1 MQIIIVGCG
10 KVGRALTAQLSGE
23 DNNVTV
29 VDTNGELVKGLANY
43 YDVMGVT
50 GNGASYNVLKEADI
64 EHADVLI
71 AVTHSDEVNL
81 LCCVIARK
89 AANCHTIARVRNP
102 VYSEERAFIR
112 KELGLSMI
120 INPEFAAALEIARL
134 LRFPSA
140 IDIDSFSKGR
150 IELLRFRVPANSL
163 LEGAALRELPKK
175 LQMDVLICIAERG
188 DQVIIPDGDFV
199 IHAGDLLSM
208 ISIPGNAGVFFEKVG
223 IRTNQVK
230 NTMIIGGGEI
240 TYYLS
245 KLLLSMGI
253 RVKII
258 EKKRER
264 CEELSDLLPKATIIC
279 GDGSDRELLQEE
291 HLEQMDSLVAG
302 TDIDEEN
309 IILSLYARDRVKSK
323 VVTKLNH
330 LDFNDVI
337 HSLNLDSLIYPKNIA
352 AEYILRYV
360 RAVENSMGSNV
371 ETLYKLMDGRVEAL
385 EFLIR
390 KESGMSGIKLQ
401 DMRLKKNLLIA
412 GIGRRG
418 KLIMPGGQD
427 EFLPGDS
434 VIVVTTNSGFQDIH
448 DILEKRGAQEK

>member
-10 KVGRALTAQLSGE
+10 KVGRALAAQLSGE

-29 VDTNGELVKGLANY
+29 VDTNGDVVKTVANY

-50 GNGASYNVLKEADI
+50 GNGASYSVLAEADI
-64 EHADVLI
+64 EHTDVLI
-71 AVTHSDEVNL
+71 AVTHNDEVNL
-81 LCCVIARK
+81 LCCVVARK

-102 VYSEERAFIR
+102 VYSEERAFLR

-120 INPEFAAALEIARL
+120 INPEYAAAQEIARL

-140 IDIDSFSKGR
+140 IEIDSFSKGR
-150 IELLRFRVPANSL
+150 IEMLRFRVPAASMLNGL
-163 LEGAALRELPKK
+163 ALRELPQR
-175 LQMDVLICIAERG
+175 LPMDVLICAAERG
-188 DQVIIPDGDFV
+188 EEVLIPDGNFV
-199 IHAGDLLSM
+199 IRSGDLLSM
-208 ISIPGNAGVFFEKVG
+208 IAIPGNAAAFFKKVG
-223 IRTNQVK
+223 ISTNQVK

-245 KLLLSMGI
+245 KLLLNMGI

-258 EKKRER
+258 VKRRER

-279 GDGSDRELLQEE
+279 GDGSDRELLREE

-302 TDIDEEN
+302 TDMDEEN
-309 IILSLYARDRVKSK
+309 IILSLYARDRVRAK

-337 HSLNLDSLIYPKNIA
+337 HSLDLDSLIYPKNIA
-352 AEYILRYV
+352 AEYILQYV
-360 RAVENSMGSNV
+360 RAIGNSMGSNV

-385 EFLIR
+385 EFLVHKNSDLAGIR
-390 KESGMSGIKLQ
+390 LR
-401 DMRLKKNLLIA
+401 DMRLKRNLLIA
-412 GIGRRG
+412 GIGRKGR
-418 KLIMPGGQD
+418 LIIPGGQD

-434 VIVVTTNSGFQDIH
+434 VIVVTTDSGFQDIH
-448 DILEKRGAQEK
+448 DILDTREG

>member
-23 DNNVTV
+23 DNNVIV
-29 VDTNGELVKGLANY
+29 VDTNGELVKSLANY

-337 HSLNLDSLIYPKNIA
+337 HSLNLDSLVYPKNIT
-352 AEYILRYV
+352 AEYILQYV
-360 RAVENSMGSNV
+360 RAMGNSMGSNV

-390 KESGMSGIKLQ
+390 PLSNMTGIRLQ
-401 DMRLKKNLLIA
+401 DMKLKKNLLVA
-412 GIGRRG
+412 GIGRKG
-418 KLIMPGGQD
+418 KLIIPGGQD
-427 EFLPGDS
+427 EFMPGDS
-434 VIVVTTNSGFQDIH
+434 VIVVTTNTGFRDIH
-448 DILEKRGAQEK
+448 DILAE

>member
-10 KVGRALTAQLSGE
+10 KVGRALAAQLSGE

-29 VDTNGELVKGLANY
+29 VDTNGDVVKTVANY
-43 YDVMGVT
+43 YDVMGVA
-50 GNGASYNVLKEADI
+50 GNGASYSVLAEADI
-64 EHADVLI
+64 EHTDVLI
-71 AVTHSDEVNL
+71 AVTHNDEVNL
-81 LCCVIARK
+81 LCCVVARK

-102 VYSEERAFIR
+102 VYSEERAFLR

-120 INPEFAAALEIARL
+120 INPEYAAAQEIARL

-140 IDIDSFSKGR
+140 IEIDSFSKGR
-150 IELLRFRVPANSL
+150 IEMLRFRVPAASML
-163 LEGAALRELPKK
+163 DGLALRELPQR
-175 LQMDVLICIAERG
+175 LPMDVLICAAERG
-188 DQVIIPDGDFV
+188 EEVLIPDGNFV
-199 IHAGDLLSM
+199 IRSGDLLSM
-208 ISIPGNAGVFFEKVG
+208 IAIPGNAAAFFKKVG
-223 IRTNQVK
+223 ISTNQVK

-245 KLLLSMGI
+245 KLLLNMGI

-258 EKKRER
+258 EKRRER

-279 GDGSDRELLQEE
+279 GDGSDRELLREE

-302 TDIDEEN
+302 TDMDEEN
-309 IILSLYARDRVKSK
+309 IILSLYARDRVRAK

-337 HSLNLDSLIYPKNIA
+337 HSLDLDSLIYPKNIA
-352 AEYILRYV
+352 AEYILQYV
-360 RAVENSMGSNV
+360 RAIGNSMGSNV

-385 EFLIR
+385 EFLVHKNSDLAGIR
-390 KESGMSGIKLQ
+390 LQ
-401 DMRLKKNLLIA
+401 DMRLKRNLLIA
-412 GIGRRG
+412 GIGRKGR
-418 KLIMPGGQD
+418 LIIPGGQD

-434 VIVVTTNSGFQDIH
+434 VIVVTTDSGFQDIH
-448 DILEKRGAQEK
+448 DILDTREG

>member
-10 KVGRALTAQLSGE
+10 KVGRALAAQLSGE

-29 VDTNGELVKGLANY
+29 VDTNGDVVKTVANY

-50 GNGASYNVLKEADI
+50 GNGASYSVLAEADI
-64 EHADVLI
+64 EHTDVLI
-71 AVTHSDEVNL
+71 AVTHNDEVNL
-81 LCCVIARK
+81 LCCVVARK

-102 VYSEERAFIR
+102 VYSEERAFLR

-120 INPEFAAALEIARL
+120 INPEYAAAQEIARL

-140 IDIDSFSKGR
+140 IEIDSFSKGR
-150 IELLRFRVPANSL
+150 IEMLRFRVPAASMLNGL
-163 LEGAALRELPKK
+163 ALRELPQR
-175 LQMDVLICIAERG
+175 LPMDVLICAAERG
-188 DQVIIPDGDFV
+188 EEVLIPDGNFV
-199 IHAGDLLSM
+199 IRSGDLLSM
-208 ISIPGNAGVFFEKVG
+208 IAIPGNAAAFFKKVG
-223 IRTNQVK
+223 ISTNQVK

-245 KLLLSMGI
+245 KLLLNMGI

-258 EKKRER
+258 EKRRER

-279 GDGSDRELLQEE
+279 GDGSDRELLREE

-302 TDIDEEN
+302 TDMDEEN
-309 IILSLYARDRVKSK
+309 IILSLYARDRVRAK

-337 HSLNLDSLIYPKNIA
+337 HSLDLDSLIYPKNIA
-352 AEYILRYV
+352 AEYILQYV
-360 RAVENSMGSNV
+360 RAIGNSMGSNV

-385 EFLIR
+385 EFLVHKNSDLAGIR
-390 KESGMSGIKLQ
+390 LR
-401 DMRLKKNLLIA
+401 DMRLKRNLLIA
-412 GIGRRG
+412 GIGRKGR
-418 KLIMPGGQD
+418 LIIPGGQD

-434 VIVVTTNSGFQDIH
+434 VIVVTTDSGFQDIH
-448 DILEKRGAQEK
+448 DILDTREG

>member
-10 KVGRALTAQLSGE
+10 KVGRALAAQLSGE

-29 VDTNGELVKGLANY
+29 VDTNGDVVKTVANY
-43 YDVMGVT
+43 YDVMGVA
-50 GNGASYNVLKEADI
+50 GNGASYSVLAEADI
-64 EHADVLI
+64 EHTDVLI
-71 AVTHSDEVNL
+71 AVTHNDEVNL
-81 LCCVIARK
+81 LCCVVARK

-102 VYSEERAFIR
+102 VYSEERAFLR

-120 INPEFAAALEIARL
+120 INPEYAAAQEIARL

-140 IDIDSFSKGR
+140 IEIDSFSKGR
-150 IELLRFRVPANSL
+150 IEMLRFRVPAASMLNGL
-163 LEGAALRELPKK
+163 ALRELPQR
-175 LQMDVLICIAERG
+175 LPMDVLICAAERG
-188 DQVIIPDGDFV
+188 EEVLIPDGNFV
-199 IHAGDLLSM
+199 IRSGDLLSM
-208 ISIPGNAGVFFEKVG
+208 IAIPGNAAAFFKKVG
-223 IRTNQVK
+223 ISTNQVK

-245 KLLLSMGI
+245 KLLLNMGI

-258 EKKRER
+258 EKRRER

-279 GDGSDRELLQEE
+279 GDGSDRELLREE

-302 TDIDEEN
+302 TDMDEEN
-309 IILSLYARDRVKSK
+309 IILSLYARDRVRAK

-337 HSLNLDSLIYPKNIA
+337 HSLDLDSLIYPKNIA
-352 AEYILRYV
+352 AEYILQYV
-360 RAVENSMGSNV
+360 RAIGNSMGSNV

-385 EFLIR
+385 EFLVHKNSDLAGIR
-390 KESGMSGIKLQ
+390 LQ
-401 DMRLKKNLLIA
+401 DMRLKRNLLIA
-412 GIGRRG
+412 GIGRKGR
-418 KLIMPGGQD
+418 LIIPGGQD

-434 VIVVTTNSGFQDIH
+434 VIVVTTDSGFQDIH
-448 DILEKRGAQEK
+448 DILDTREG

>member
-10 KVGRALTAQLSGE
+10 KVGRALAAQLSGE

-29 VDTNGELVKGLANY
+29 VDTNGDVVKTVANY

-50 GNGASYNVLKEADI
+50 GNGASYSVLAEADI
-64 EHADVLI
+64 EHTDVLI
-71 AVTHSDEVNL
+71 AVTHNDEVNL
-81 LCCVIARK
+81 LCCVVARK

-102 VYSEERAFIR
+102 VYSEERAFLR

-120 INPEFAAALEIARL
+120 INPEYAAAQEIARL

-140 IDIDSFSKGR
+140 IEIDSFSKGR
-150 IELLRFRVPANSL
+150 IEMLRFRVPAASMLNGL
-163 LEGAALRELPKK
+163 ALRELPQR
-175 LQMDVLICIAERG
+175 LPMDVLICAAERG
-188 DQVIIPDGDFV
+188 EEVLIPDGNFV
-199 IHAGDLLSM
+199 IRSGDLLSM
-208 ISIPGNAGVFFEKVG
+208 IAIPGNAAAFFKKVG
-223 IRTNQVK
+223 ISTNQVK

-245 KLLLSMGI
+245 KLLLNMGI

-258 EKKRER
+258 EKRRER

-279 GDGSDRELLQEE
+279 GDGSDRELLREE

-302 TDIDEEN
+302 TDMDEEN
-309 IILSLYARDRVKSK
+309 IILSLYARDRVRAK

-337 HSLNLDSLIYPKNIA
+337 HSLDLDSLICPKNIA
-352 AEYILRYV
+352 AEYILQYV
-360 RAVENSMGSNV
+360 RAIGNSMGSNV
-371 ETLYKLMDGRVEAL
+371 EPLYKLMVGRVEAL
-385 EFLIR
+385 EFLVHKNSDLAGIR
-390 KESGMSGIKLQ
+390 LR
-401 DMRLKKNLLIA
+401 DMRLKRNLLIA
-412 GIGRRG
+412 GIGRKGR
-418 KLIMPGGQD
+418 LIIPGGQD

-434 VIVVTTNSGFQDIH
+434 VIVVTTDSGFQDIH
-448 DILEKRGAQEK
+448 DILDTREG

>member
-10 KVGRALTAQLSGE
+10 KVGRALAAQLSGE

-29 VDTNGELVKGLANY
+29 VDTNGDVVKTVANY

-50 GNGASYNVLKEADI
+50 GNGASYSVLAEADI
-64 EHADVLI
+64 EHTDVLI
-71 AVTHSDEVNL
+71 AVTHNDEVNL
-81 LCCVIARK
+81 LCCVVARK

-102 VYSEERAFIR
+102 VYSEERAFLR

-120 INPEFAAALEIARL
+120 INPEYAAAQEIARL

-140 IDIDSFSKGR
+140 IEIDSFSKGR
-150 IELLRFRVPANSL
+150 IEMLRFRVPAASML
-163 LEGAALRELPKK
+163 DGLALRELPQR
-175 LQMDVLICIAERG
+175 LPMDVLICAAERG
-188 DQVIIPDGDFV
+188 EEVLIPDGNFV
-199 IHAGDLLSM
+199 IRSGDLLSM
-208 ISIPGNAGVFFEKVG
+208 IAIPGNAAAFFKKVG
-223 IRTNQVK
+223 ISTNQVK

-245 KLLLSMGI
+245 KLLLNMGI

-258 EKKRER
+258 EKRRER

-279 GDGSDRELLQEE
+279 GDGSDRELLREE

-302 TDIDEEN
+302 TDMDEEN
-309 IILSLYARDRVKSK
+309 IILSLYARDRVRAK

-337 HSLNLDSLIYPKNIA
+337 HSLDLDSLIYPKNIA
-352 AEYILRYV
+352 AEYILQYV
-360 RAVENSMGSNV
+360 RAIGNSMGSNV

-385 EFLIR
+385 EFLVHKNSDLAGIR
-390 KESGMSGIKLQ
+390 LR
-401 DMRLKKNLLIA
+401 DMRLKRNLLIA
-412 GIGRRG
+412 GIGRKGR
-418 KLIMPGGQD
+418 LIIPGGQD

-434 VIVVTTNSGFQDIH
+434 VIVVTTDSGFQDIH
-448 DILEKRGAQEK
+448 DILDKVVSNEL

>member
-10 KVGRALTAQLSGE
+10 KVGRALAAQLSGE

-29 VDTNGELVKGLANY
+29 VDTNGDVVKTVANY

-50 GNGASYNVLKEADI
+50 GNGASYSVLAEADI
-64 EHADVLI
+64 EHTDVLI
-71 AVTHSDEVNL
+71 AVTHNDEVNL
-81 LCCVIARK
+81 LCCVVARK

-102 VYSEERAFIR
+102 VYSEERAFLR

-120 INPEFAAALEIARL
+120 INPEYAAAQEIARL

-140 IDIDSFSKGR
+140 IEIDSFSKGR
-150 IELLRFRVPANSL
+150 IEMLRFRVPAASML
-163 LEGAALRELPKK
+163 DGLALRELPQR
-175 LQMDVLICIAERG
+175 LPMDVLICAAERG
-188 DQVIIPDGDFV
+188 EEVLIPDGNFV
-199 IHAGDLLSM
+199 IRSGDLLSM
-208 ISIPGNAGVFFEKVG
+208 IAIPGNAAAFFKKVG
-223 IRTNQVK
+223 ISTNQVK

-245 KLLLSMGI
+245 KLLLNMGI

-258 EKKRER
+258 EKRRER

-279 GDGSDRELLQEE
+279 GDGSDRELLREE

-302 TDIDEEN
+302 TDMDEEN
-309 IILSLYARDRVKSK
+309 IILSLYARERVRAK

-337 HSLNLDSLIYPKNIA
+337 HSLDLDSLIYPKNIA
-352 AEYILRYV
+352 AEYILQYV
-360 RAVENSMGSNV
+360 RAIGNSMGSNV

-385 EFLIR
+385 EFLVHKNSDLAGIR
-390 KESGMSGIKLQ
+390 LR
-401 DMRLKKNLLIA
+401 DMRLKRNLLIA
-412 GIGRRG
+412 GIGRKGR
-418 KLIMPGGQD
+418 LIIPGGQD

-434 VIVVTTNSGFQDIH
+434 VIVVTTDSGFQDIH
-448 DILEKRGAQEK
+448 DILDTREG

>member
-10 KVGRALTAQLSGE
+10 KVGRTLTAQLSGE
-23 DNNVTV
+23 NNNVTV

-50 GNGASYNVLKEADI
+50 GNGASYSVLAEADI

-81 LCCVIARK
+81 LCCVVARK

-102 VYSEERAFIR
+102 VYSAERAFIR

-120 INPEFAAALEIARL
+120 INPEFAAAVEIARL

-150 IELLRFRVPANSL
+150 IELLRFRVPAHSP
-163 LEGAALRELPKK
+163 LEGLALRDLPQK
-175 LQMDVLICIAERG
+175 LQADVLICIAERR
-188 DQVIIPDGDFV
+188 QEVMIPDGNFK
-199 IHAGDLLSM
+199 ICAGDLLSM
-208 ISIPGNAGVFFEKVG
+208 ISIPGNAGTFFQKIG
-223 IRTNQVK
+223 IRMNQVK

-245 KLLLSMGI
+245 RFLLSTGI
-253 RVKII
+253 KVKII
-258 EKKRER
+258 EKNRER
-264 CEELSDLLPKATIIC
+264 CEELCELLPKATIIC

-291 HLEQMDSLVAG
+291 HLEHMDALVAG
-302 TDIDEEN
+302 TDMDEEN
-309 IILSLYARDRVKSK
+309 IILSLYARDRVKAK

-360 RAVENSMGSNV
+360 RAIGNSVGSNE

-390 KESGMSGIKLQ
+390 KDSDLIGIRLQ

-412 GIGRRG
+412 GIGRNG

-434 VIVVTTNSGFQDIH
+434 VIVVTTNSGFGDIH
-448 DILEKRGAQEK
+448 DILEKKGA

>member
-10 KVGRALTAQLSGE
+10 KVGRALAAKLSGE

-29 VDTNGELVKGLANY
+29 VDTNGDVVKTVANY

-50 GNGASYNVLKEADI
+50 GNGASYSVLAEADI
-64 EHADVLI
+64 EHTDVLI
-71 AVTHSDEVNL
+71 AVTHNDEVNL
-81 LCCVIARK
+81 LCCVVARK

-102 VYSEERAFIR
+102 VDSEERAFLR

-120 INPEFAAALEIARL
+120 INPEYAAAQEIARL

-140 IDIDSFSKGR
+140 IEIDSFSKGR
-150 IELLRFRVPANSL
+150 IEMLRFRVPAASML
-163 LEGAALRELPKK
+163 DGLALRELPQR
-175 LQMDVLICIAERG
+175 LPMDVLICAAERG
-188 DQVIIPDGDFV
+188 EEVLIPDGNFV
-199 IHAGDLLSM
+199 IRSGDLLSM
-208 ISIPGNAGVFFEKVG
+208 IAIPGNAAAFFKKVG
-223 IRTNQVK
+223 ISTNQVK

-245 KLLLSMGI
+245 KLLLNMGI

-258 EKKRER
+258 EKRRER

-279 GDGSDRELLQEE
+279 GDGSDRELLREE

-302 TDIDEEN
+302 TDMDEEN
-309 IILSLYARDRVKSK
+309 IILSLYARDRVRAK

-337 HSLNLDSLIYPKNIA
+337 HSLDLDSLIYPKNIA
-352 AEYILRYV
+352 AEYILQYV
-360 RAVENSMGSNV
+360 RAIGNSMGSNV

-385 EFLIR
+385 EFLVHKNSDLAGIR
-390 KESGMSGIKLQ
+390 LR
-401 DMRLKKNLLIA
+401 DMRLKRNLLIA
-412 GIGRRG
+412 GIGRKGR
-418 KLIMPGGQD
+418 LIIPGGQD

-434 VIVVTTNSGFQDIH
+434 VIVVTTDSGFQDIH
-448 DILEKRGAQEK
+448 DILDTREG

>member
-10 KVGRALTAQLSGE
+10 KVGRALAAQLSGE

-29 VDTNGELVKGLANY
+29 VDTNGDVVKTVANY

-50 GNGASYNVLKEADI
+50 GNGASYSVLAEADI
-64 EHADVLI
+64 EHTDVLI
-71 AVTHSDEVNL
+71 AVTHNDELNL
-81 LCCVIARK
+81 LCCVVDRK

-102 VYSEERAFIR
+102 VYSEERAFLR

-120 INPEFAAALEIARL
+120 INPEYAAAQEIARL

-140 IDIDSFSKGR
+140 IEIDSFSKGR
-150 IELLRFRVPANSL
+150 IEMLRFRVPAASML
-163 LEGAALRELPKK
+163 DGLALRELPQR
-175 LQMDVLICIAERG
+175 LPMDVLICAAERG
-188 DQVIIPDGDFV
+188 EEVLIPDGNFV
-199 IHAGDLLSM
+199 IRSGDLLSM
-208 ISIPGNAGVFFEKVG
+208 IAIPGNAAAFFKKVG
-223 IRTNQVK
+223 ISTNQVK

-245 KLLLSMGI
+245 KLLLNMGI

-258 EKKRER
+258 EKRRER

-279 GDGSDRELLQEE
+279 GDGSDRELLREE

-302 TDIDEEN
+302 TDMDEEN
-309 IILSLYARDRVKSK
+309 IILSLYARDRVRAK

-337 HSLNLDSLIYPKNIA
+337 HSLDLDSLIYPKNIA
-352 AEYILRYV
+352 AEYILQYV
-360 RAVENSMGSNV
+360 RAIGNSMGSNV

-385 EFLIR
+385 EFLVHKNSDLAGIR
-390 KESGMSGIKLQ
+390 LR
-401 DMRLKKNLLIA
+401 DMRLKRNLLIA
-412 GIGRRG
+412 GIGRKGR
-418 KLIMPGGQD
+418 LIIPGGQD

-434 VIVVTTNSGFQDIH
+434 VIVVTTDSGFQDIH
-448 DILEKRGAQEK
+448 DILDTREG

>member
-10 KVGRALTAQLSGE
+10 KVGRALAAQLSGE

-29 VDTNGELVKGLANY
+29 VDTNGDVVKTVANY

-50 GNGASYNVLKEADI
+50 GNGASYSVLAEADI
-64 EHADVLI
+64 EHTDVLI
-71 AVTHSDEVNL
+71 AVTHNDEVNL
-81 LCCVIARK
+81 LCCVVARK

-102 VYSEERAFIR
+102 VYSEERAFLR

-120 INPEFAAALEIARL
+120 INPEYAAAQEIARL

-140 IDIDSFSKGR
+140 IEIDSFSKGR
-150 IELLRFRVPANSL
+150 IEMLRFRVPAASMLNGL
-163 LEGAALRELPKK
+163 ALRELPQR
-175 LQMDVLICIAERG
+175 LPMDVLICAAERG
-188 DQVIIPDGDFV
+188 EEVLIPDGNFV
-199 IHAGDLLSM
+199 IRSGDLLSM
-208 ISIPGNAGVFFEKVG
+208 IAIPGNAAAFFKKVG
-223 IRTNQVK
+223 ISTNQVK

-245 KLLLSMGI
+245 KLLLNMGI

-258 EKKRER
+258 EKRRER

-279 GDGSDRELLQEE
+279 GDGSDRELLREE

-302 TDIDEEN
+302 TDMDEEN
-309 IILSLYARDRVKSK
+309 IILSLYARDRVRAK

-337 HSLNLDSLIYPKNIA
+337 HSLDLDSLIYPKNIA
-352 AEYILRYV
+352 AEYILQYV
-360 RAVENSMGSNV
+360 RAIGNSMGSNV

-385 EFLIR
+385 EFLVHKNSDLAGIR
-390 KESGMSGIKLQ
+390 LQ
-401 DMRLKKNLLIA
+401 DMRLKRNLLIA
-412 GIGRRG
+412 GIGRKGR
-418 KLIMPGGQD
+418 LIIPGGQD

-434 VIVVTTNSGFQDIH
+434 VIVVTTDSGFQDIH
-448 DILEKRGAQEK
+448 DILDTREG

>member
-10 KVGRALTAQLSGE
+10 KVGRALAAQLSGE

-29 VDTNGELVKGLANY
+29 VDTNGDVVKTVANY

-50 GNGASYNVLKEADI
+50 GNGASYSVLAEADI
-64 EHADVLI
+64 EHTDVLI
-71 AVTHSDEVNL
+71 AVTHNDEVNL
-81 LCCVIARK
+81 LCCVVARK

-102 VYSEERAFIR
+102 VYSEERAFLR

-120 INPEFAAALEIARL
+120 INPEYAAAQEIARL

-140 IDIDSFSKGR
+140 IEIDSFSKGR
-150 IELLRFRVPANSL
+150 IEMLRFRVPAASML
-163 LEGAALRELPKK
+163 DGLALRELPQK
-175 LQMDVLICIAERG
+175 LPMDVLICAAERG
-188 DQVIIPDGDFV
+188 EEVLIPDGNFV
-199 IHAGDLLSM
+199 IRSGDLLSM
-208 ISIPGNAGVFFEKVG
+208 IAIPGNAAAFFKKVG
-223 IRTNQVK
+223 ISTNQVK

-245 KLLLSMGI
+245 KLLLNMGI

-258 EKKRER
+258 EKRRER

-279 GDGSDRELLQEE
+279 GDGSDRELLREE

-302 TDIDEEN
+302 TDMDEEN
-309 IILSLYARDRVKSK
+309 IILSLYARERVRAK

-337 HSLNLDSLIYPKNIA
+337 HSLDLDSLIYPKNIA
-352 AEYILRYV
+352 AEYILQYV
-360 RAVENSMGSNV
+360 RAIGNSMGSNV

-385 EFLIR
+385 EFLVHKNSDLAGIR
-390 KESGMSGIKLQ
+390 LR
-401 DMRLKKNLLIA
+401 DMRLKRNLLIA
-412 GIGRRG
+412 GIGRKGR
-418 KLIMPGGQD
+418 LIIPGGQD

-434 VIVVTTNSGFQDIH
+434 VIVVTTDSGFQDIH
-448 DILEKRGAQEK
+448 DILDTREG

>member
-10 KVGRALTAQLSGE
+10 KVGRALAAQLSGE

-29 VDTNGELVKGLANY
+29 VDTNGDVVKTVANY

-50 GNGASYNVLKEADI
+50 GNGASYSVLAEADI
-64 EHADVLI
+64 EHTDVLI
-71 AVTHSDEVNL
+71 AVTHNDEVNL
-81 LCCVIARK
+81 LCCVVARK

-102 VYSEERAFIR
+102 VYSEERAFLR

-120 INPEFAAALEIARL
+120 INPEYAAAQEIARL

-140 IDIDSFSKGR
+140 IEIDSFSKGR
-150 IELLRFRVPANSL
+150 IEMLRFRVPAASML
-163 LEGAALRELPKK
+163 DGLALRELPQR
-175 LQMDVLICIAERG
+175 LPMDVLICAAERG
-188 DQVIIPDGDFV
+188 EEVLIPDGNFV
-199 IHAGDLLSM
+199 IRSGDLLSM
-208 ISIPGNAGVFFEKVG
+208 IAIPGNAAAFFKKVG
-223 IRTNQVK
+223 ISTNQVK

-245 KLLLSMGI
+245 KLLLNMGI

-258 EKKRER
+258 EKRRER

-279 GDGSDRELLQEE
+279 GDGSDRELLREE

-302 TDIDEEN
+302 TDMDEEN
-309 IILSLYARDRVKSK
+309 IILSLYARDRVRAK

-337 HSLNLDSLIYPKNIA
+337 HSLDLDRLIYPKNIA
-352 AEYILRYV
+352 AEYILQYV
-360 RAVENSMGSNV
+360 RAIGNSMGSNV

-385 EFLIR
+385 EFLVHKNSDLAGIR
-390 KESGMSGIKLQ
+390 LR
-401 DMRLKKNLLIA
+401 DMRLKRNLLIA
-412 GIGRRG
+412 GIGRKGR
-418 KLIMPGGQD
+418 LIIPGGQD

-434 VIVVTTNSGFQDIH
+434 VIVVTTDSGFQDIH
-448 DILEKRGAQEK
+448 DILDTREG

>member
-10 KVGRALTAQLSGE
+10 KVGRALAAQLSGE

-29 VDTNGELVKGLANY
+29 VDTNGDVVKTVANY

-50 GNGASYNVLKEADI
+50 GNGASYSVLAEADI
-64 EHADVLI
+64 EHTDVLI
-71 AVTHSDEVNL
+71 AVTHNDEVNL
-81 LCCVIARK
+81 LCCVVARK

-102 VYSEERAFIR
+102 VYSEERAFLR

-120 INPEFAAALEIARL
+120 INPEYAAAQEIARL

-140 IDIDSFSKGR
+140 IEIDSFSKGR
-150 IELLRFRVPANSL
+150 IEMLRFRVPAASML
-163 LEGAALRELPKK
+163 DGLALRELPQR
-175 LQMDVLICIAERG
+175 LPMDVLICAAERG
-188 DQVIIPDGDFV
+188 EEVLIPDGNFV
-199 IHAGDLLSM
+199 IRSGDLLSM
-208 ISIPGNAGVFFEKVG
+208 IAIPGNAAAFFKKVG
-223 IRTNQVK
+223 ISTNQVK

-245 KLLLSMGI
+245 KLLLNMGI

-258 EKKRER
+258 EKRRER

-279 GDGSDRELLQEE
+279 GDGSDRELLREE

-302 TDIDEEN
+302 TDMDEEN
-309 IILSLYARDRVKSK
+309 IILSLYARDRVRAK

-337 HSLNLDSLIYPKNIA
+337 HSLDLDSLIYPKNIA
-352 AEYILRYV
+352 AEYILQYV
-360 RAVENSMGSNV
+360 RAIGNSMGSNV

-385 EFLIR
+385 EFLVHKNSDLAGIR
-390 KESGMSGIKLQ
+390 LR
-401 DMRLKKNLLIA
+401 DMRLKRNLLIA
-412 GIGRRG
+412 GIGRKGR
-418 KLIMPGGQD
+418 LIIPGGQD

-434 VIVVTTNSGFQDIH
+434 VIVVTTDSGFQDIH
-448 DILEKRGAQEK
+448 DILDTREG

>member
-10 KVGRALTAQLSGE
+10 KVGRALAAQLSGE

-29 VDTNGELVKGLANY
+29 VDTNGDVVKTVANY

-50 GNGASYNVLKEADI
+50 GNGASYSVLAEADI
-64 EHADVLI
+64 EHTDVLI
-71 AVTHSDEVNL
+71 AVTHNDEVNL
-81 LCCVIARK
+81 LCCVVARK

-102 VYSEERAFIR
+102 VYSEERAFLR

-120 INPEFAAALEIARL
+120 INPEYAAAQEIARL

-140 IDIDSFSKGR
+140 IEIDSFSKGR
-150 IELLRFRVPANSL
+150 IEMLRFRVPAASMLNGL
-163 LEGAALRELPKK
+163 ALRELPQR
-175 LQMDVLICIAERG
+175 LPMDVLICAAERG
-188 DQVIIPDGDFV
+188 EEVLIPDGNFV
-199 IHAGDLLSM
+199 IRSGDLLSM
-208 ISIPGNAGVFFEKVG
+208 IAIPGNAAAFFKKVG
-223 IRTNQVK
+223 ISTNQVK

-245 KLLLSMGI
+245 KLLLNMGI

-258 EKKRER
+258 EKRRER

-279 GDGSDRELLQEE
+279 GDGSDRELLREE

-302 TDIDEEN
+302 TDMDEEN
-309 IILSLYARDRVKSK
+309 IILSLYARERVRAK

-337 HSLNLDSLIYPKNIA
+337 HSLDLDSLIYPKNIA
-352 AEYILRYV
+352 AEYILQYV
-360 RAVENSMGSNV
+360 RAIGNSMGSNV

-385 EFLIR
+385 EFLVHKNSDLAGIR
-390 KESGMSGIKLQ
+390 LR
-401 DMRLKKNLLIA
+401 DMRLKRNLLIA
-412 GIGRRG
+412 GIGRKGR
-418 KLIMPGGQD
+418 LIIPGGQD

-434 VIVVTTNSGFQDIH
+434 VIVVTTDSGFQDIH
-448 DILEKRGAQEK
+448 DILDTREG

>member
-10 KVGRALTAQLSGE
+10 KVGRALAAQLSGE

-29 VDTNGELVKGLANY
+29 VDTNGDVVKTLANY

-50 GNGASYNVLKEADI
+50 GNGASYSVLAEADI
-64 EHADVLI
+64 EHTDVLI
-71 AVTHSDEVNL
+71 AVTHNDEVNL
-81 LCCVIARK
+81 LCCVVARK

-102 VYSEERAFIR
+102 VYSEERAFLR

-120 INPEFAAALEIARL
+120 INPEYAAAQEIARL

-140 IDIDSFSKGR
+140 IEIDSFSKGR
-150 IELLRFRVPANSL
+150 IEMLRFRVPAASMLNGL
-163 LEGAALRELPKK
+163 ALRELPQR
-175 LQMDVLICIAERG
+175 LPMDVLICAAERG
-188 DQVIIPDGDFV
+188 EEVLIPDGNFV
-199 IHAGDLLSM
+199 IRSGDLLSM
-208 ISIPGNAGVFFEKVG
+208 IAIPGNAAAFFKKVG
-223 IRTNQVK
+223 ISTNQVK

-245 KLLLSMGI
+245 KLLLNMGI

-258 EKKRER
+258 EKRRER

-279 GDGSDRELLQEE
+279 GDGSDRELLREE

-302 TDIDEEN
+302 TDMDEEN
-309 IILSLYARDRVKSK
+309 IILSLYARDRVRAK

-337 HSLNLDSLIYPKNIA
+337 HSLDLDSLIYPKNIA
-352 AEYILRYV
+352 AEYILQYV
-360 RAVENSMGSNV
+360 RAIGNSMGSNV

-385 EFLIR
+385 EFLVHKNSDLAGIR
-390 KESGMSGIKLQ
+390 LR
-401 DMRLKKNLLIA
+401 DMRLKRNLLIA
-412 GIGRRG
+412 GIGRKGR
-418 KLIMPGGQD
+418 LIIPGGQD

-434 VIVVTTNSGFQDIH
+434 VIVVTTDSGFQDIH
-448 DILEKRGAQEK
+448 DILDTREG

>member
-29 VDTNGELVKGLANY
+29 VDTNGELVKSLANY

>member
-10 KVGRALTAQLSGE
+10 KVGRALAAQLSGE

-29 VDTNGELVKGLANY
+29 VDTNGDVVKTVANY

-50 GNGASYNVLKEADI
+50 GNGASYSVMAEADI
-64 EHADVLI
+64 EHTDVLI
-71 AVTHSDEVNL
+71 AVTHNDEVNL
-81 LCCVIARK
+81 LCCVVARK

-102 VYSEERAFIR
+102 VYSEERAFLR

-120 INPEFAAALEIARL
+120 INPEYAAAQEIARL

-140 IDIDSFSKGR
+140 IEIDSFSKGR
-150 IELLRFRVPANSL
+150 IEMLRFRVPAASML
-163 LEGAALRELPKK
+163 DGLALRELPQR
-175 LQMDVLICIAERG
+175 LPMDVLICAAERG
-188 DQVIIPDGDFV
+188 EEVLIPDGNFV
-199 IHAGDLLSM
+199 IRSGDLLSM
-208 ISIPGNAGVFFEKVG
+208 IAIPGNAAAFFKKVG
-223 IRTNQVK
+223 ISTNQVK

-245 KLLLSMGI
+245 KLLLNMGI

-258 EKKRER
+258 EKRRER

-279 GDGSDRELLQEE
+279 GDGSDRELLREE

-302 TDIDEEN
+302 TDMDEEN
-309 IILSLYARDRVKSK
+309 IILSLYARDRVRAK

-337 HSLNLDSLIYPKNIA
+337 HSLDLDSLIYPKNIA
-352 AEYILRYV
+352 AEYILQYV
-360 RAVENSMGSNV
+360 RAIGNSMGSNV

-385 EFLIR
+385 EFLVHKNSDLAGIR
-390 KESGMSGIKLQ
+390 LR
-401 DMRLKKNLLIA
+401 DMRLKRNLLIA
-412 GIGRRG
+412 GIGRKGR
-418 KLIMPGGQD
+418 LIIPGGQD

-434 VIVVTTNSGFQDIH
+434 VIVVTTDSGFQDIH
-448 DILEKRGAQEK
+448 DILDTREG

>member
-10 KVGRALTAQLSGE
+10 KVGRALAAQLSGE
-23 DNNVTV
+23 DSNVTV
-29 VDTNGELVKGLANY
+29 VDTNGDVVKTVANY

-50 GNGASYNVLKEADI
+50 GNGASYSVLAEADI
-64 EHADVLI
+64 EHTDVLI
-71 AVTHSDEVNL
+71 AVTHNDEVNL
-81 LCCVIARK
+81 LCCVVARK

-102 VYSEERAFIR
+102 VYSEERAFLR

-120 INPEFAAALEIARL
+120 INPEYAAAQEIARL

-140 IDIDSFSKGR
+140 IEIDSFSKGR
-150 IELLRFRVPANSL
+150 IEMLRFRVPAASML
-163 LEGAALRELPKK
+163 DGLALRELPQK
-175 LQMDVLICIAERG
+175 LPMDVLICAAERG
-188 DQVIIPDGDFV
+188 EEVLIPDGNFV
-199 IHAGDLLSM
+199 IRSGDLLSM
-208 ISIPGNAGVFFEKVG
+208 IAIPGNAAAFFKKVG
-223 IRTNQVK
+223 ISTNQVK

-245 KLLLSMGI
+245 KLLLNMGI

-258 EKKRER
+258 EKRRER

-279 GDGSDRELLQEE
+279 GDGSDRELLREE

-302 TDIDEEN
+302 TDMDEEN
-309 IILSLYARDRVKSK
+309 IILSLYARDRVRAK

-337 HSLNLDSLIYPKNIA
+337 HSLDLDSLIYPKNIA
-352 AEYILRYV
+352 AEYILQYV
-360 RAVENSMGSNV
+360 RAIGNSMGSNV

-385 EFLIR
+385 EFLVHKNSDLAGIR
-390 KESGMSGIKLQ
+390 LR
-401 DMRLKKNLLIA
+401 DMRLKRNLLIA
-412 GIGRRG
+412 GIGRKGR
-418 KLIMPGGQD
+418 LIIPGGQD

-434 VIVVTTNSGFQDIH
+434 VIVVTTDSGFQDIH
-448 DILEKRGAQEK
+448 DILDTREG

>member
-10 KVGRALTAQLSGE
+10 KVGRALAAQLSGE

-29 VDTNGELVKGLANY
+29 VDTNGDVVKTVANY

-50 GNGASYNVLKEADI
+50 GNGASYSVLAEADI
-64 EHADVLI
+64 EHTDVLI
-71 AVTHSDEVNL
+71 AVTHNDEVNL
-81 LCCVIARK
+81 LCCVVARK

-102 VYSEERAFIR
+102 VYSEERAFLR

-120 INPEFAAALEIARL
+120 INPEYAAAQEIARL

-140 IDIDSFSKGR
+140 IEIDSFSKGR
-150 IELLRFRVPANSL
+150 IEMLWFRVPAASML
-163 LEGAALRELPKK
+163 DGLALRELPQR
-175 LQMDVLICIAERG
+175 LPMDVLICAAERG
-188 DQVIIPDGDFV
+188 EEVLIPDGNFV
-199 IHAGDLLSM
+199 IRSGDLLSM
-208 ISIPGNAGVFFEKVG
+208 IAIPGNAAAFFKKVG
-223 IRTNQVK
+223 ISTNQVK

-245 KLLLSMGI
+245 KLLLNMGI

-258 EKKRER
+258 EKRRER

-279 GDGSDRELLQEE
+279 GDGSDRELLREE

-302 TDIDEEN
+302 TDMDEEN
-309 IILSLYARDRVKSK
+309 IILSLYARDRVRAK

-337 HSLNLDSLIYPKNIA
+337 HSLDLDSLIYPKNIA
-352 AEYILRYV
+352 AEYILQYV
-360 RAVENSMGSNV
+360 RAIGNSMGSNV

-385 EFLIR
+385 EFLVHKNSDLAGIR
-390 KESGMSGIKLQ
+390 LR
-401 DMRLKKNLLIA
+401 DMRLKRNLLIA
-412 GIGRRG
+412 GIGRKGR
-418 KLIMPGGQD
+418 LIIPGGQD

-434 VIVVTTNSGFQDIH
+434 VIVVTTDSGFQDIH
-448 DILEKRGAQEK
+448 DILDTREG

>member
-10 KVGRALTAQLSGE
+10 KVGRALAAQLSGE

-29 VDTNGELVKGLANY
+29 VDTNGDVVKTVANY
-43 YDVMGVT
+43 YDVMGVA
-50 GNGASYNVLKEADI
+50 GNGASYSVLAEADI
-64 EHADVLI
+64 EHTDVLI
-71 AVTHSDEVNL
+71 AVTHNDEVNL
-81 LCCVIARK
+81 LCCVVARK

-102 VYSEERAFIR
+102 VYSEERAFLR

-120 INPEFAAALEIARL
+120 INPEYAAAQETARL

-140 IDIDSFSKGR
+140 IEIDSFSKGR
-150 IELLRFRVPANSL
+150 IEMLRFRVPAASMLNGL
-163 LEGAALRELPKK
+163 ALRELPQR
-175 LQMDVLICIAERG
+175 LPMDVLICAAERG
-188 DQVIIPDGDFV
+188 EEVLIPDGNFV
-199 IHAGDLLSM
+199 IRSGDLLSM
-208 ISIPGNAGVFFEKVG
+208 IAIPGNAAAFFKKVG
-223 IRTNQVK
+223 ISTNQVK

-245 KLLLSMGI
+245 KLLLNMGI

-258 EKKRER
+258 EKRRER

-279 GDGSDRELLQEE
+279 GDGSDRELLREE

-302 TDIDEEN
+302 TDMDEEN
-309 IILSLYARDRVKSK
+309 IILSLYARDRVRAK

-337 HSLNLDSLIYPKNIA
+337 HSLDLDSLIYPKNIA
-352 AEYILRYV
+352 AEYILQYV
-360 RAVENSMGSNV
+360 RAIGNSMGSNV

-385 EFLIR
+385 EFLVHKNSDLAGIR
-390 KESGMSGIKLQ
+390 LQ
-401 DMRLKKNLLIA
+401 DMRLKRNLLIA
-412 GIGRRG
+412 GIGRKGR
-418 KLIMPGGQD
+418 LIIPGGQD

-434 VIVVTTNSGFQDIH
+434 VIVVTTDSGFQDIH
-448 DILEKRGAQEK
+448 DILDTREG